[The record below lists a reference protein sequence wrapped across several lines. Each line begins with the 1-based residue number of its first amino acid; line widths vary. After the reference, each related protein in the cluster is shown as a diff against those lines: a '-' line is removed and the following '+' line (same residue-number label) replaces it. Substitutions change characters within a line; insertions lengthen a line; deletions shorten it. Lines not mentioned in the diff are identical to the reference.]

1 MLCSCMGLAK
11 LSDEQI
17 QTALQDLEGWSV
29 VDGKLHKEFQFSDFN
44 EAFGFMARA
53 SMHIEKMNH
62 HPEWTNVYNRVMVR
76 LTTHDAGHTVTPKDW
91 ELAKV
96 LDDHYAQHQTM

>member
-1 MLCSCMGLAK
+1 MGLTK

-17 QTALQDLEGWSV
+17 QTELKDLEGWSV
-29 VDGKLHKEFQFSDFN
+29 VDGKLHKEFQFLDFN

-62 HPEWTNVYNRVMVR
+62 HPEWFNVYNKLVVDLM
-76 LTTHDAGHTVTPKDW
+76 THDASGITENDTN
-91 ELAKV
+91 LAKI
-96 LDDHYAQHQTM
+96 LNSL

>member
-1 MLCSCMGLAK
+1 MGLTK

-62 HPEWTNVYNRVMVR
+62 HPEWFNVYATVEVT
-76 LTTHDAGHTVTPKDW
+76 LATHDAGGVT
-91 ELAKV
+91 ELDITLARFM
-96 LDDHYAQHQTM
+96 DETAAG

>member
-1 MLCSCMGLAK
+1 MGLTK

-62 HPEWTNVYNRVMVR
+62 HPEWFNVYNKVEVT
-76 LTTHDAGHTVTPKDW
+76 LTTHDVDGVSEKDV
-91 ELAKV
+91 ELARFMDELAAK
-96 LDDHYAQHQTM
+96 LS

>member
-1 MLCSCMGLAK
+1 MVLTK

-17 QTALQDLEGWSV
+17 QAELNGLNGWSV
-29 VDGKLHKEFQFSDFN
+29 VNGKLHKEFEFSDFN

-62 HPEWTNVYNRVMVR
+62 HPEWFNVYNKLVIDLM
-76 LTTHDAGHTVTPKDW
+76 THDASGITENDIN
-91 ELAKV
+91 LAKI
-96 LDDHYAQHQTM
+96 LNSL